1 MDRLGSR
8 QGGTRG
14 AFVQKI
20 RDGLAVELPPM
31 LRLAGPVVLAE
42 LGWMGMGLVD
52 TMFVGRLSAEA
63 IGAVGIGHAVFFVT
77 TIAGMGLLLGLDTL
91 ISHAFGAGKL
101 DECRKW
107 LRHGIY
113 LALVLCPPLMLVCWL
128 AGGQLERM
136 GIDPAVRPEAETY
149 VRLVTLSLPPLLLYT
164 AFRRYLQA
172 QNRTGAIVFALVSA
186 NVVNL
191 VVNWL
196 LIFGNLGFPRL
207 GVAGAAWA
215 TVLSRGWM
223 ALVLLLEIVRI
234 DWKLGPEAWRGGWRP
249 ERRRFR
255 SLVALGLPVAGQ
267 LMLEMGAFATATFL
281 VGRLD
286 PASLAAHQIALNV
299 ASLTFM
305 VPLGISSA
313 AAVRVGQAIGRND
326 PGGAGRAGWSAL
338 ALGTVFMMVAAITF
352 VLVPRGILS
361 IFTDQG
367 EVIAV
372 GVVLLWVA
380 AVFQLSDSV
389 QVIATGALRGS
400 GDTRTPMFANL
411 AAHWAIGLPIGVG
424 LCFGLKVG
432 VIGMWI
438 GLSIGLIVAGTLL
451 LWAWSRRVAG
461 LRPDRPSV
469 VEAAT
474 VETGGVRPPRV
485 GSTPIEGAPASRV
498 ASSGQGGSTTIA

>member
-1 MDRLGSR
+1 
-8 QGGTRG
+8 
-14 AFVQKI
+14 
-20 RDGLAVELPPM
+20 
-31 LRLAGPVVLAE
+31 
-42 LGWMGMGLVD
+42 
-52 TMFVGRLSAEA
+52 
-63 IGAVGIGHAVFFVT
+63 
-77 TIAGMGLLLGLDTL
+77 
-91 ISHAFGAGKL
+91 
-101 DECRKW
+101 
-107 LRHGIY
+107 
-113 LALVLCPPLMLVCWL
+113 MLVCWL
-128 AGGQLERM
+128 AGGQLERI
-136 GIDPAVRPEAETY
+136 GIEPAVRPEAETY

-186 NVVNL
+186 NLVNL
-191 VVNWL
+191 LINWL

-215 TVLSRGWM
+215 TVISRGWM

-234 DWKLGPEAWRGGWRP
+234 DRKLGPEAWRGGWRP

-255 SLVALGLPVAGQ
+255 SLIALGSPVAGQ

-313 AAVRVGQAIGRND
+313 AAVRVGQAIGRKD

-338 ALGTVFMMVAAITF
+338 ALGTAFMVVAAITF
-352 VLVPRGILS
+352 LLVPRAILS

-367 EVIAV
+367 GVIGV

-380 AVFQLSDSV
+380 AVFQLFDGV

-400 GDTRTPMFANL
+400 GDTRTPMLANL

-438 GLSIGLIVAGTLL
+438 GLSVGLIVAGTLL
-451 LWAWSRRVAG
+451 LWAWSRRVRGMLPQHA
-461 LRPDRPSV
+461 SV
-469 VEAAT
+469 AEVVA
-474 VETGGVRPPRV
+474 V
-485 GSTPIEGAPASRV
+485 GP
-498 ASSGQGGSTTIA
+498 